1 MQNAHSVIY
10 NHRCDGAWC
19 SGSTWASD
27 SHCVGSIPIAPA
39 NANTLLPKRVFSYI
53 RHSACLH
60 EKSGGYKKKVT
71 RQRVCVGR
79 KRSATEACRKTC
91 ITIPHRYPLRACTK
105 RVADIRKKSR
115 DSGFALGTNGAQR
128 KHVARRALLYPTLS
142 LRACTKRVADIR
154 KKSRGSGFALST
166 NGAQR

>member
-39 NANTLLPKRVFSYI
+39 NANTLLSERVFSYI
-53 RHSACLH
+53 RHSACLHEKSGGYKKKVTRRRVCVGHKRSATEARRKTCITIPHTHSACLH

-79 KRSATEACRKTC
+79 KRSAMEARRKTC
-91 ITIPHRYPLRACTK
+91 ITLICSQFIYSFANIASRIYNNIN
-105 RVADIRKKSR
+105 DI
-115 DSGFALGTNGAQR
+115 NGG
-128 KHVARRALLYPTLS
+128 KY
-142 LRACTKRVADIR
+142 
-154 KKSRGSGFALST
+154 GY
-166 NGAQR
+166 